1 MINIINLKLWDE
13 NIDTKPKQIGEK
25 FLEINNEVKDSEI
38 ILKHLIDLSWFTE
51 ELYIII
57 DNEKNIKE
65 FKESENIGNI
75 FARGK
80 IINIIDINHFDF
92 DGDFGKI
99 LPRGECL
106 NSYIH

>member
-1 MINIINLKLWDE
+1 M
-13 NIDTKPKQIGEK
+13 
-25 FLEINNEVKDSEI
+25 EINNEVKDSEI
-38 ILKHLIDLSWFTE
+38 ILKQLIDLSGFTE
-51 ELYIII
+51 ELYKII

-80 IINIIDINHFDF
+80 IINIDINHFDF